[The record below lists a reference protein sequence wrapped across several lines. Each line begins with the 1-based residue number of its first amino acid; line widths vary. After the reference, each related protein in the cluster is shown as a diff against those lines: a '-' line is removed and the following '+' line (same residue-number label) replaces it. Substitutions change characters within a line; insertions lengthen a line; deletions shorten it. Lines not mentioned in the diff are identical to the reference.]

1 MSSANR
7 RAALTALDRGRSAVD
22 RLSVPNRPPAEQQ
35 QNIRQ
40 AWSATEVALRA
51 LVGGSPAGGQS
62 LVRELRTAGMLNLDD
77 AHALVDF
84 AAVRDRAESD
94 SYVPSDDD
102 LRICRD
108 GFRRIDDA
116 LNSAAVAE
124 SQPVNLGAAP
134 ASTAEGLLGGPPRP
148 AAVPLRTEGER
159 TGSVQSRRSKS
170 MVIMLVLA
178 LLLIVLPALGWWY
191 WTQRADSP
199 RRVNE
204 AVALYSRGN
213 LESARFAFEDLARAR
228 PGDPLPRVYLGRI
241 AREQGDMATANRE
254 LRAAIELDPQSALAQ
269 REMGSFL
276 LAAGDANLAR
286 RFYVRAIELAPADS
300 TAMGYLGCALVR
312 IGRMDQA
319 QLWFQRAG
327 PGDWQR
333 CIPRGPAPM
342 PPPGGYAPI
351 R

>member
-22 RLSVPNRPPAEQQ
+22 RLGVVNRPPAEQQ
-35 QNIRQ
+35 QNIRE

-51 LVGGSPAGGQS
+51 LLGGAPAGGQA
-62 LVRELRTAGMLNLDD
+62 LVREVRTAGLLNLED

-84 AAVRDRAESD
+84 AAVRERAESD
-94 SYVPSDDD
+94 GYVPSDDD
-102 LRICRD
+102 LRVSSQ
-108 GFRRIDDA
+108 GFRRLDDA

-148 AAVPLRTEGER
+148 AAVPVRTESER
-159 TGSVQSRRSKS
+159 SGSVRSRRSNS
-170 MVIMLVLA
+170 MMIMLVLA
-178 LLLIVLPALGWWY
+178 LLLIVLPLAGWWY
-191 WTQRADSP
+191 WSQRAENP
-199 RRVNE
+199 ARVQE
-204 AVALYSRGN
+204 AVQLYSSGN
-213 LESARFAFEDLARAR
+213 REGARRAFEDLARAR
-228 PGDPLPRVYLGRI
+228 PADPLPRIYLARI
-241 AREQGDMATANRE
+241 ARDEGDMATANRE
-254 LRAAIELDPQSALAQ
+254 LRAAIELEPTNALAQ

-276 LAAGDANLAR
+276 LAAGDADLAR

-300 TAMGYLGCALVR
+300 AAMGYLGCALVR
-312 IGRMDQA
+312 IGRLDQA
-319 QLWFQRAG
+319 QVWFQRAG

-333 CIPRGPAPM
+333 CIPN
-342 PPPGGYAPI
+342 PPGYAPP